1 MNRVATSWT
10 RPNLGATRVLAHSR
24 SHVLLR
30 DFMAIGDIAVLLFAA
45 LLASWLRFDAILPP
59 DHLLLPTFA
68 TPLFYLAAMMV
79 LRGYIT
85 LDPQTLQMGLL
96 RVIAALSI
104 AFAILLAIAYFSKIS
119 DEFSRL
125 WTAYFALAGLISIIT
140 LRICSFWILRALG
153 KQDIFRPTIAIIGSL
168 PTPYIIKTLE
178 SRVLAHRYRIIH
190 RCLITK
196 DETTA
201 TELQGCLAKLRRAG
215 PDMIVLALSETDKV
229 RFANELD
236 DIDAISAE
244 ILEIGDFSSSKPA
257 DTEENTPS
265 WDPASEWIVM
275 AGLPF
280 IRRAV
285 RPFGLRGWWVKRIE
299 DIVIGSIAI
308 VIAAPI
314 MLIVAFLVKFTS
326 PGPIFYIQ
334 LRHGFN
340 GEPIRVLK
348 FRSMYV
354 DGCTTGNAETVPQAT
369 RDDLRITPIGKFIRK
384 TSLDELPQLFNV
396 LCGDMS
402 LVGPRPHATQHNT
415 AYRTRIDG
423 YFARH
428 RVKPGI
434 TGWAQVNG
442 WRGETDTDE
451 KMQQRVLHDMFYIA
465 NWSPIFDIRVLL
477 LTIATF
483 FTQKNAH

>member
-1 MNRVATSWT
+1 
-10 RPNLGATRVLAHSR
+10 
-24 SHVLLR
+24 
-30 DFMAIGDIAVLLFAA
+30 MAIGDIAVLLLAA
-45 LLASWLRFDAILPP
+45 LFASWLRFDAILPP
-59 DHLLLPTFA
+59 DHLLLPVFA

-79 LRGYIT
+79 LGGYYT

-96 RVIAALSI
+96 RVLGAL
-104 AFAILLAIAYFSKIS
+104 AISFSLLLAIAYFSKVS

-125 WTAYFALAGLISIIT
+125 WTGYFALAALTLIIV
-140 LRICSFWILRALG
+140 LRLGSFGILRALG
-153 KQDIFRPTIAIIGSL
+153 KRDAFRPTIAIICSL
-168 PTPYIIKTLE
+168 PLPRILE
-178 SRVLAHRYRIIH
+178 MLETRIDAHRYRVIH

-196 DETTA
+196 DETTT
-201 TELQGCLAKLRRAG
+201 TELQGCLSKLRRAG
-215 PDMIVLALSETDKV
+215 PDMIILALSETDKV

-244 ILEIGDFSSSKPA
+244 ILEVGDFSSRQPA
-257 DTEENTPS
+257 DTEGNPTL
-265 WDPASEWIVM
+265 DPGSEWIVM

-280 IRRAV
+280 IRRAI
-285 RPFGLRGWWVKRIE
+285 RPFGLRGWWIKRVE

-308 VIAAPI
+308 IIATPV
-314 MLIVAFLVKFTS
+314 MLIVAFLVKITS

-354 DGCTTGNAETVPQAT
+354 DRCATGDAETIPQAT
-369 RDDLRITPIGKFIRK
+369 RDDVRVTPLGAFIRK

-396 LCGDMS
+396 LCGHMS
-402 LVGPRPHATQHNT
+402 LVGPRPHATQHNSV
-415 AYRTRIDG
+415 YRTRIDG

-451 KMQQRVLHDMFYIA
+451 KMRNRVLHDMYYIKH
-465 NWSPIFDIRVLL
+465 WSPWLDVRILL
-477 LTIATF
+477 ITAITTISQNEAW
-483 FTQKNAH
+483 

>member
-1 MNRVATSWT
+1 
-10 RPNLGATRVLAHSR
+10 
-24 SHVLLR
+24 
-30 DFMAIGDIAVLLFAA
+30 MAIGDIAVLLFAA

-104 AFAILLAIAYFSKIS
+104 AFAVLLAIAYFSKIS
-119 DEFSRL
+119 DELSRL
-125 WTAYFALAGLISIIT
+125 WTAYFALAGLVSIIT
-140 LRICSFWILRALG
+140 LRLCSFGILRALG

-168 PTPYIIKTLE
+168 PTPYIIETLE

-190 RCLITK
+190 RCLIRK
-196 DETTA
+196 DETTTA
-201 TELQGCLAKLRRAG
+201 ELQGCLAKLRRAG
-215 PDMIVLALSETDKV
+215 PDMIILALSETDKV

-244 ILEIGDFSSSKPA
+244 ILEIGDFSSSQPA
-257 DTEENTPS
+257 DTEENTIL
-265 WDPASEWIVM
+265 DPGSEWIVM

-285 RPFGLRGWWVKRIE
+285 RPFGLRGWWIKRVE
-299 DIVIGSIAI
+299 DIVLGLIGIILAS
-308 VIAAPI
+308 PI
-314 MLIVAFLVKFTS
+314 MLAVAFAIKVTS
-326 PGPIFYIQ
+326 LGPVLYVQ
-334 LRHGFN
+334 RRHGFN
-340 GEPIRVLK
+340 GETIRVLK

-354 DGCTTGNAETVPQAT
+354 NQCTTAHEDAVPQAT
-369 RDDLRITPIGKFIRK
+369 RDDPRITPVGKFIRR

-396 LCGDMS
+396 LLGDMS

-415 AYRTRIDG
+415 TYRTRIDG

-442 WRGETDTDE
+442 LRGETDTNE
-451 KMQQRVLHDMFYIA
+451 KMRQRVLHDMFYIN

-477 LTIATF
+477 LTVSTL

>member
-1 MNRVATSWT
+1 
-10 RPNLGATRVLAHSR
+10 
-24 SHVLLR
+24 
-30 DFMAIGDIAVLLFAA
+30 MAIGDIAVLLFAA

-104 AFAILLAIAYFSKIS
+104 AFSILLAIAYFSKIS

-140 LRICSFWILRALG
+140 LRICSFGILRALG

-168 PTPYIIKTLE
+168 PTPYIIETLE

-190 RCLITK
+190 RCLIRK

-201 TELQGCLAKLRRAG
+201 AELQGCLAKLRRAG
-215 PDMIVLALSETDKV
+215 PDMIILALSETDKV

-236 DIDAISAE
+236 DIDAISSE
-244 ILEIGDFSSSKPA
+244 ILEIGDSCSGQPIGT
-257 DTEENTPS
+257 TEDNYLEPG
-265 WDPASEWIVM
+265 SEWIVM

-285 RPFGLRGWWVKRIE
+285 RPFGLRGWWIKRGE
-299 DIVIGSIAI
+299 DIVIGSLA
-308 VIAAPI
+308 VIITIPI
-314 MLIVAFLVKFTS
+314 MLIVALLVKLTS
-326 PGPIFYIQ
+326 PGPVLYIQ

-340 GEPIRVLK
+340 GEPIRVIK

-354 DGCTTGNAETVPQAT
+354 AGCTAEDSEMVPQAS
-369 RDDLRITPIGKFIRK
+369 RDDIRVTPFGAFIRK

-396 LCGDMS
+396 LRGEMS

-415 AYRTRIDG
+415 MYRKRIDG
-423 YFARH
+423 YFRRH

-451 KMQQRVLHDMFYIA
+451 KMLQRVLHDMFYIS
-465 NWSPIFDIRVLL
+465 NWSPWLDIRILF
-477 LTIATF
+477 LTILS
-483 FTQKNAH
+483 QRSRKNAV

>member
-1 MNRVATSWT
+1 
-10 RPNLGATRVLAHSR
+10 
-24 SHVLLR
+24 
-30 DFMAIGDIAVLLFAA
+30 MAIGDIAVLLLAA
-45 LLASWLRFDAILPP
+45 LFASWLRFDAILPP
-59 DHLLLPTFA
+59 DHLLLPVFA

-79 LRGYIT
+79 LGGYYT

-96 RVIAALSI
+96 RVLGAL
-104 AFAILLAIAYFSKIS
+104 AISFSLLLAIAYFSKVS

-140 LRICSFWILRALG
+140 LRLCSFGILRALG

-168 PTPYIIKTLE
+168 PTPYIIETLE

-190 RCLITK
+190 RCLIRK

-201 TELQGCLAKLRRAG
+201 AELQGCLAKLRRAG
-215 PDMIVLALSETDKV
+215 PDMIILALSETDKV

-236 DIDAISAE
+236 DIDAISSE
-244 ILEIGDFSSSKPA
+244 ILEIGDFSSRQPA
-257 DTEENTPS
+257 DTEGNATL
-265 WDPASEWIVM
+265 DPGSEWIVM

-280 IRRAV
+280 IRRAI
-285 RPFGLRGWWVKRIE
+285 RPFGLRGWWIKRVE

-308 VIAAPI
+308 IIAAPI
-314 MLIVAFLVKFTS
+314 MLVVAFLVKVTS

-354 DGCTTGNAETVPQAT
+354 DGCSARDASTVLQAT
-369 RDDLRITPIGKFIRK
+369 RDDARITPFGAFIRK

-396 LCGDMS
+396 LRGEMS
-402 LVGPRPHATQHNT
+402 LVGPRPHATQHNKH
-415 AYRTRIDG
+415 YRSRIDG

-451 KMQQRVLHDMFYIA
+451 KMRQRILRDMFYISH
-465 NWSPIFDIRVLL
+465 WSIWFDIRILA
-477 LTIATF
+477 LTVIRTSF
-483 FTQKNAH
+483 DKNAF

>member
-1 MNRVATSWT
+1 
-10 RPNLGATRVLAHSR
+10 
-24 SHVLLR
+24 
-30 DFMAIGDIAVLLFAA
+30 MAIGDIAVLLLAA
-45 LLASWLRFDAILPP
+45 LFASWLRFDAILPP
-59 DHLLLPTFA
+59 DHLLLPVFA

-79 LRGYIT
+79 LGGYYT

-96 RVIAALSI
+96 RVLGAL
-104 AFAILLAIAYFSKIS
+104 AISFSLLLAIAYFSKVS

-140 LRICSFWILRALG
+140 LRLCSFGILRALG

-168 PTPYIIKTLE
+168 PTPNIIETLE

-190 RCLITK
+190 RCLIRK

-201 TELQGCLAKLRRAG
+201 AELQGCLAKLRRAG
-215 PDMIVLALSETDKV
+215 PDMIILALSETDKV

-236 DIDAISAE
+236 DIDAISSE
-244 ILEIGDFSSSKPA
+244 ILEIGDFSSRQPA
-257 DTEENTPS
+257 DTEGNATL
-265 WDPASEWIVM
+265 DPGSEWIVM

-285 RPFGLRGWWVKRIE
+285 RPFGLRGWWIKRVE

-308 VIAAPI
+308 IIAAPV
-314 MLIVAFLVKFTS
+314 MLIVAFLVKVTS

-334 LRHGFN
+334 LRDGFN

-354 DGCTTGNAETVPQAT
+354 DDCTTGSEQAVPQAK
-369 RDDLRITPIGKFIRK
+369 RGDARITPIGSCIRK

-396 LCGDMS
+396 LRGDMS

-415 AYRTRIDG
+415 LYRSSIDG

-428 RVKPGI
+428 RVRPGI
-434 TGWAQVNG
+434 TGWAQING
-442 WRGETDTDE
+442 WRGETNTNE
-451 KMQQRVLHDMFYIA
+451 KMRQRVLHDMYYIQ
-465 NWSPIFDIRVLL
+465 NWSPWLDIRIMF
-477 LTIATF
+477 LTVANGF
-483 FTQKNAH
+483 VHRNAY

>member
-1 MNRVATSWT
+1 
-10 RPNLGATRVLAHSR
+10 
-24 SHVLLR
+24 
-30 DFMAIGDIAVLLFAA
+30 MAIGDIAVLLLAA
-45 LLASWLRFDAILPP
+45 LFASWLRFDAILPP
-59 DHLLLPTFA
+59 DHLLLPVFA

-79 LRGYIT
+79 LGGYYT

-96 RVIAALSI
+96 RVLGAL
-104 AFAILLAIAYFSKIS
+104 AISFSLLLAIAYFSKIS

-140 LRICSFWILRALG
+140 LRLCSFGILRALG

-168 PTPYIIKTLE
+168 PTPYIIETLE

-190 RCLITK
+190 RCLIRK

-201 TELQGCLAKLRRAG
+201 AELQGCLAKLRRAG
-215 PDMIVLALSETDKV
+215 PDMIILALSETDKV
-229 RFANELD
+229 RFTNELD

-244 ILEIGDFSSSKPA
+244 ILEMGDFSSNQPA
-257 DTEENTPS
+257 HTEENATL
-265 WDPASEWIVM
+265 DPGSEWIVM

-285 RPFGLRGWWVKRIE
+285 RPFGLRGWWIKRVE

-308 VIAAPI
+308 IIAAPI
-314 MLIVAFLVKFTS
+314 MLVVAFLVKVTS
-326 PGPIFYIQ
+326 PGPVFYTQ

-348 FRSMYV
+348 FRSMYSDDCT
-354 DGCTTGNAETVPQAT
+354 DGDAVTVPQAIRGDT
-369 RDDLRITPIGKFIRK
+369 RITPLGAFIRK

-396 LCGDMS
+396 LRGDMS

-415 AYRTRIDG
+415 LYRTRIDG
-423 YFARH
+423 YFTRH

-451 KMQQRVLHDMFYIA
+451 KMRQRITHDLYYIH
-465 NWSPIFDIRVLL
+465 NWSLLLDIRVVL
-477 LTIATF
+477 LTI
-483 FTQKNAH
+483 FTSINDRNAH

>member
-1 MNRVATSWT
+1 
-10 RPNLGATRVLAHSR
+10 
-24 SHVLLR
+24 
-30 DFMAIGDIAVLLFAA
+30 MAIGDIAVLLLAA

-59 DHLLLPTFA
+59 DHLILPIFA

-79 LRGYIT
+79 LGGYHT

-96 RVIAALSI
+96 RVIAALSV
-104 AFAILLAIAYFSKIS
+104 AFAILLAIAYFSKVS

-125 WTAYFALAGLISIIT
+125 WTAYYALAGLISIIT
-140 LRICSFWILRALG
+140 LRICSFGILRALG

-168 PTPYIIKTLE
+168 PTPHIIETLE

-190 RCLITK
+190 RCLIRK
-196 DETTA
+196 EETTA

-215 PDMIVLALSETDKV
+215 PDMIILALSETDKV

-236 DIDAISAE
+236 DMYAISAE
-244 ILEIGDFSSSKPA
+244 ILEIGDFSSSRPV
-257 DTEENTPS
+257 DREGNTTL
-265 WDPASEWIVM
+265 DPGSEWIVM

-285 RPFGLRGWWVKRIE
+285 RPFGLRGWWIKRVE

-308 VIAAPI
+308 IIASPI
-314 MLIVAFLVKFTS
+314 MLIVAFLVRVTS
-326 PGPIFYIQ
+326 PGPVFYIQ

-348 FRSMYV
+348 FRSMYI
-354 DGCTTGNAETVPQAT
+354 DSCATGDAETIPQAT
-369 RDDLRITPIGKFIRK
+369 RGDSRITPLGAFIRK
-384 TSLDELPQLFNV
+384 TSLDELPQLLNV
-396 LCGDMS
+396 LHGDMS

-415 AYRTRIDG
+415 LYRRHIDG

-451 KMQQRVLHDMFYIA
+451 KMRQRILHDIYYIS
-465 NWSPIFDIRVLL
+465 NWSPWLDVRVLI
-477 LTIATF
+477 LTVCGAF
-483 FTQKNAH
+483 LSRNAY